1 MLKLNK
7 NVDWTIVRAF
17 KVNLGH
23 KKVVLSEHSGQS
35 VTLFNVIPIEEI
47 DQKKFDDCKNSLR
60 SVKNILHTDEIC

>member
-17 KVNLGH
+17 KVSLGH

-47 DQKKFDDCKNSLR
+47 DQ
-60 SVKNILHTDEIC
+60 